1 MSHRT
6 FQERGAPS
14 AECIRLFPRNSYD
27 RIVVIAGMG
36 EIESHVWLVVGILEI
51 VYPYGG
57 IGVDIDDVG
66 IEEVK
71 LAA

>member
-1 MSHRT
+1 
-6 FQERGAPS
+6 
-14 AECIRLFPRNSYD
+14 
-27 RIVVIAGMG
+27 MG
-36 EIESHVWLVVGILEI
+36 ELESHVWLVVGILEI

>member
-1 MSHRT
+1 
-6 FQERGAPS
+6 
-14 AECIRLFPRNSYD
+14 
-27 RIVVIAGMG
+27 MG

-51 VYPYGG
+51 VYPHGG